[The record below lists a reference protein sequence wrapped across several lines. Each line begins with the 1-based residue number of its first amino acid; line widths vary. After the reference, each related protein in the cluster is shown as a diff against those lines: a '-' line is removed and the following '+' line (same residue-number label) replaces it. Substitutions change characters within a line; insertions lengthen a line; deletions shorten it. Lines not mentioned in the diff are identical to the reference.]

1 MSSYRF
7 GPGVA
12 LLVLLAIGP
21 RPLAGQETEAVPG
34 VTLGLVYEN
43 EYVPPLAILPLDDLG
58 GGATV
63 ATGIQAI
70 LGRDLR
76 NSDRF
81 AVVDSL
87 PVGFSAQGVDYGLWD
102 QFGADWVLTGTV
114 AASGDGYVLEV
125 VLHDIVF
132 SSIKQQARFTLP
144 PEDDGDFRMA
154 VHRASDA
161 VVEWVFGEPGM
172 AATRIVFTMRPPG
185 DESSKEVYA
194 IDSDGENLQRLT
206 WDANTVASPAWSPDG
221 TRVLYSSWK
230 SGRPTIYERDLV
242 SDRERVLEPNRAG
255 QQITP
260 AYHPDGNQIAFALLG
275 GGGSGLFSF
284 NLADGCCLSHLSGG
298 RYKDLQPTFSPNG
311 RRIAFVSS
319 RLGTGTPQIY
329 VMPSNGGEAELL
341 SPYRFGEGG
350 WFADPDWSPRGDRV
364 TFSGRIQ
371 GRRSPRYHILVADVQ
386 TGDSRLVQ
394 LTREGNN
401 EDPSWAPDGRH
412 IVFTGERSW
421 GRGVFIVDSATGNL
435 RTLIGGV
442 SAEDTDWSPLL
453 GQPAMAR
460 EAQGSENRDPAGS

>member
-1 MSSYRF
+1 MSSHRF
-7 GPGVA
+7 VRGFALFA
-12 LLVLLAIGP
+12 LLVGT
-21 RPLAGQETEAVPG
+21 PLTGQAQETETVPG

-43 EYVPPLAILPLDDLG
+43 EYVPPLAILPLEDRA
-58 GGATV
+58 GAGSL
-63 ATGIQAI
+63 APGIEAI
-70 LGRDLR
+70 LARDLR
-76 NSDRF
+76 YSDRF
-81 AVVDSL
+81 TVVDSL
-87 PVGFSAQGVDYGLWD
+87 PAGFSGEGVDYGLWD
-102 QFGADWVLTGTV
+102 QFGADWVLTGSISP
-114 AASGDGYVLEV
+114 SGTGYELEV

-132 SSIKQQARFTLP
+132 SSVKQQARFDLP
-144 PEDDGDFRMA
+144 PQEDPGFRMA

-172 AATRIVFTMRPPG
+172 AASRIIFTMRPPG
-185 DESSKEVYA
+185 DETSKEVYA
-194 IDSDGENLQRLT
+194 IDSDGENLERLT

-221 TRVLYSSWK
+221 TKMLYSSWK

-242 SDRERVLEPNRAG
+242 TDRERALEPNRAG

-275 GGGSGLFSF
+275 GGRSGLFSF

-371 GRRSPRYHILVADVQ
+371 GRRSPRYHILVADVA

-435 RTLIGGV
+435 RTVLAGV

-453 GQPAMAR
+453 GGPALVR
-460 EAQGSENRDPAGS
+460 EARGSREPDSGGR

>member
-1 MSSYRF
+1 MRSLRTASWLPF
-7 GPGVA
+7 LA
-12 LLVLLAIGP
+12 LLPMGP
-21 RPLAGQETEAVPG
+21 ATGAAQEVETVPG
-34 VTLGLVYEN
+34 VTLGLVYET
-43 EYVPPLAILPLDDLG
+43 EYIPPIAILPLEG
-58 GGATV
+58 TPGAV
-63 ATGIQAI
+63 ATGIEAI
-70 LGRDLR
+70 LARDLR
-76 NSDRF
+76 YSDRF

-87 PVGFSAQGVDYGLWD
+87 PAGFGGTGVDYGLWD
-102 QFGADWVLTGTV
+102 QFGADWVLTGILS
-114 AASGDGYVLEV
+114 AQGDGYVLELA
-125 VLHDIVF
+125 LHDIVF
-132 SSIKQQARFTLP
+132 STVKEQARFNLP
-144 PEDDGDFRMA
+144 PEGSADFRMA
-154 VHRASDA
+154 VHKASDQ

-172 AATRIVFTMRPPG
+172 AASRIVFTMRPPG
-185 DESSKEVYA
+185 EDSSKELYA

-221 TRVLYSSWK
+221 TKILYSSWK

-242 SDRERVLEPNRAG
+242 TDRERTLEPNRAG

-275 GGGSGLFSF
+275 GGRSGLFLF
-284 NLADGCCLSHLSGG
+284 NMADGCCLSHLSGG

-311 RRIAFVSS
+311 RRLAFVSS

-329 VMPSNGGEAELL
+329 VMPSAGGEAELL

-350 WFADPDWSPRGDRV
+350 WFADPDWSPRSDRV

-386 TGDSRLVQ
+386 TGDNRLVQ

-435 RTLIGGV
+435 RTLLGGV
-442 SAEDTDWSPLL
+442 AAEDTDWSPLL
-453 GQPAMAR
+453 GQGAGVR
-460 EAQGSENRDPAGS
+460 EAQGSGRDGSAR